1 MKIKHV
7 PTRRSR
13 VDRELRK
20 KEIEFAARIVFCERG
35 FEASMEEIAV
45 SAGVAE
51 GTIYTYFESKKVLLI
66 KVLEN
71 WYTSI
76 LDEFEDQLDA
86 ISGSR
91 RKIYY
96 IIWRHLKSL
105 KDDAALARLM
115 YFEVRHSNEYFGS
128 AIYELNRKYTNVLVE
143 ICEEGIRDGELRANI
158 PVKYLRDLVFG
169 GIDHLVSGYL
179 YNNKEINIGVAA
191 ESIVSLVFD
200 GIAQGDN
207 DMSSL
212 GDCVRRLEAVTGKI
226 ETAVSGKN
234 DKGLKVVSD

>member
-1 MKIKHV
+1 MKNEQLPV
-7 PTRRSR
+7 RRPR
-13 VDRELRK
+13 VDRELRR
-20 KEIEFAARIVFCERG
+20 KEIESAARIVFCERG
-35 FEASMEEIAV
+35 FEASMAEIAV
-45 SAGVAE
+45 CAGVAE
-51 GTIYTYFESKKVLLI
+51 GTLYTYFESKKDLLI

-71 WYTSI
+71 WYSAI
-76 LDEFEDQLDA
+76 LHEFEEQLEA

-91 RKIYY
+91 RKVYY

-115 YFEVRHSNEYFGS
+115 YFEVRHSNDYFGS

-143 ICEEGIRDGELRANI
+143 VCEEGIKQGELRANI

-179 YNNKEINIGVAA
+179 YNNKDVNIGVAA
-191 ESIVSLVFD
+191 ESIVSLIFD
-200 GIAQGDN
+200 GSAQGDS

-212 GDCVRRLEAVTGKI
+212 GDCVRRLEAVTGQI
-226 ETAVSGKN
+226 EGAASGK
-234 DKGLKVVSD
+234 KGKGFTVIGD